1 MEDLISSLRVAK
13 AHLGGDTHNCTVGGK
28 TSEATTTTPG
38 DASDR
43 KDRLQGVPLLE
54 LVCRAEI
61 VKRAIEAYEKRETH
75 HIHEL
80 LAKRLPLKRDSY
92 LEKLREAKQRWVID
106 LDDLQVD
113 VGCGPLAPQECI
125 RMRPADAGAKG
136 NGRRMEEIEQL
147 LKELSEE
154 SASIAQELSQYL
166 KLAQSCAPGTYQ
178 HRFYSIVI
186 DRLKTYYSDLK
197 EEEDHLCNIARDFTV
212 S

>member
-106 LDDLQVD
+106 LDDLQ
-113 VGCGPLAPQECI
+113 ECI

-178 HRFYSIVI
+178 HRWG
-186 DRLKTYYSDLK
+186 
-197 EEEDHLCNIARDFTV
+197 
-212 S
+212 

>member
-106 LDDLQVD
+106 LDDLQ
-113 VGCGPLAPQECI
+113 ECI
-125 RMRPADAGAKG
+125 RMRPADAGAKVCAPHAMPWPLPCHVFPFPWQG
-136 NGRRMEEIEQL
+136 NGRRMEESMAAPFVYSS
-147 LKELSEE
+147 LS
-154 SASIAQELSQYL
+154 
-166 KLAQSCAPGTYQ
+166 
-178 HRFYSIVI
+178 
-186 DRLKTYYSDLK
+186 
-197 EEEDHLCNIARDFTV
+197 
-212 S
+212 